1 MPLGVRGI
9 ACLAMSENPSNDRP
23 GPVLLYDGECGLCNR
38 TVRTLLWFDRRGV
51 LRFAALQSAPAQEFL
66 RSHGLPT
73 EDFSTLVLV
82 PDWAPSTGSTHSAS
96 SGQAK
101 RSESRI
107 ALRTDGVAGAL
118 WMCGGGS
125 RVLAAL
131 LYSIPRFVRDAVYK
145 FVSRTRYKI
154 FGPWK
159 ECPLPRPEW
168 RKRFLE

>member
-1 MPLGVRGI
+1 
-9 ACLAMSENPSNDRP
+9 MSENSSNDRP

-38 TVRTLLWFDRRGV
+38 TVRMLLRLDRRGV

-82 PDWAPSTGSTHSAS
+82 PDWAR
-96 SGQAK
+96 
-101 RSESRI
+101 RSEKRF
-107 ALRTDGVAGAL
+107 AVRTDGIAGAL

-131 LYSIPRFVRDAVYK
+131 LYSIPRFVRDGVYK

-154 FGPWK
+154 FGPWR
-159 ECPLPRPEW
+159 ECPLSRPEW
-168 RKRFLE
+168 KRRFIE